1 MSDFQAVY
9 EKLIVHGNKGL
20 IAKGGTC
27 SCRESS
33 FDNFKGYFGFWKA
46 NKEMKK
52 TYQIVN
58 NILSPLWKLSKYS
71 MNFKF

>member
-1 MSDFQAVY
+1 MKVLFQDINDFMSDFQAVY

-33 FDNFKGYFGFWKA
+33 FDNFKGYFGF
-46 NKEMKK
+46 
-52 TYQIVN
+52 
-58 NILSPLWKLSKYS
+58 
-71 MNFKF
+71 